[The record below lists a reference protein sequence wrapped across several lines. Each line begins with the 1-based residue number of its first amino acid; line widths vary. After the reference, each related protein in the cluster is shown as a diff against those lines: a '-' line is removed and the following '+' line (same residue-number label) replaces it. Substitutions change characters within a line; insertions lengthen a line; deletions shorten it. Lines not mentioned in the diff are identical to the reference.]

1 MPSFVVVLLLM
12 AALIISTMA
21 STEQNV
27 VDDNEMVLQYHHA
40 REEFA
45 ADLAAQKP
53 LRTSMSSV
61 GTMFRTKMVDW
72 DEMAS
77 TSTTTSTSTST
88 DTIIPDETVTSTII
102 PEGCVVNYITPTPTS
117 TSTLPDILIDSA
129 ITRCIA
135 VVTNGT
141 ATRTE
146 SWFASGS
153 ECFPP
158 AAPSPQTC
166 LNAELLERAE
176 ALWKGHTEHDKLKA
190 REKQL
195 MEKEEALLA
204 GFQVLHESM
213 QHHEDLMQKFH
224 HHGVELLEWATRLK
238 EAQANLQWEKNKIAT
253 FSTFFS
259 RAWMEWFEPLVA
271 YLWLLG
277 WEVVGGVW
285 AKRWWIRR
293 V

>member
-1 MPSFVVVLLLM
+1 MPPFVLLLLM
-12 AALIISTMA
+12 AALIISTIA

-27 VDDNEMVLQYHHA
+27 LDDNEMALQYRHT

-61 GTMFRTKMVDW
+61 GTMFRTKTVDR

-77 TSTTTSTSTST
+77 ISTTTSTSTST

-102 PEGCVVNYITPTPTS
+102 PEGCVVNYITSTPTS
-117 TSTLPDILIDSA
+117 TSTRPDILIDSA
-129 ITRCIA
+129 ITRCVA

-195 MEKEEALLA
+195 IEKEEALLA

-213 QHHEDLMQKFH
+213 QHHEDLLQKFH